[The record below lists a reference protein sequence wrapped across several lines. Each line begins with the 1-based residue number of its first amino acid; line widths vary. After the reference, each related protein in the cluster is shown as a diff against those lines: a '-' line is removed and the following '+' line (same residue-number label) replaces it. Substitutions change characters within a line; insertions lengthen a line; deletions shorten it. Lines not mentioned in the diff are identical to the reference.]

1 MTHKVRWVVATMTVL
16 GALLGGLAGY
26 LKPEL
31 MGSLGFIGELFVNGL
46 RLVVLPL
53 IVAGIVAG
61 VASIGQFRRTGGALG
76 AGLLY
81 FLGTTVV
88 AMVIALVLVSLV
100 GPGVGVDQGSGFIPQ
115 QVSAISNVTTGDVL
129 ARFIPTSMA
138 SAVLNGNYF
147 GIILFSLA
155 FGLVLS
161 TLGAQQRVI
170 VDFFRGL
177 RDAMIKMVQYLLYA
191 APVGLF
197 FLVGQAV
204 AGADISGSAAFAQ
217 LGMYLIVVFGALAI
231 QGVIVIPLILKYFCN
246 RSPIEYFGKFFP
258 AFGTALGTGSS
269 LATLPVTYECVVDKA
284 RVDNRASA
292 LVLPLGA
299 TVNLDGSAITGVVVA
314 MFVAQVFGIDLSVL
328 QILMILGATL
338 LVSIGTAGLPG
349 ASLLSAGI
357 VFGIAGFPAE
367 AYAGLGLVI
376 AADWLVDRGRAV
388 VNVWSDAAGAAFVDQ
403 RMKVAALAASKS
415 LTRPQ
420 RSVTTASRDGY
431 GYRRADSR
439 GRDRRSGGGRFD
451 RERGPRQGDERRQ
464 SGSRDGRQERGRQN
478 QGRERT
484 ATGAGRQDQPS
495 PFAMSINNKSSF
507 DQDAS
512 KPITENS
519 PERETRSSSRPS
531 NGFKPERSA
540 TVGRTAGR
548 KRVPSDRSRQS
559 APRRTTESGAD
570 KRPRRQ
576 RPFARPA
583 EVEKVTQPM
592 ATRSSSELNPE
603 TIERERERVNAQLA
617 ALSQKER
624 QTQSS
629 VRVAPDDRP
638 EEPRKTDRVEPIGE
652 AFPHI
657 DYSASDKPTESVEE
671 SPADRHQAAPIEKS
685 EPSVTSA
692 EAGSPGEADNQDRST
707 EKSAA
712 VVAEAVATAMADD
725 SSEVSEV
732 SFGRKKVR
740 KGEKFKSGGDK
751 PEAAP
756 PEPSRPEPSA
766 EAKQSDSGE
775 YEVEKQSFGRAK
787 KKRTRR

>member
-1 MTHKVRWVVATMTVL
+1 MTHKVRWVVALMTVV

-31 MGSLGFIGELFVNGL
+31 MGSLGFIGGMFVNGL

-53 IVAGIVAG
+53 IVAGLVAG

-88 AMVIALVLVSLV
+88 AMVIALLLVSLV
-100 GPGVGVDQGSGFIPQ
+100 GPGVGVDQGAGFIPQ
-115 QVSAISNVTTGDVL
+115 QVSAISDVTTGDVL
-129 ARFIPTSMA
+129 GRFIPTSLVN
-138 SAVLNGNYF
+138 AVLNGNYF

-177 RDAMIKMVQYLLYA
+177 RDGMIKMVPYLLYA

-217 LGMYLIVVFGALAI
+217 LGWYLVVVFSALLI
-231 QGVIVIPLILKYFCN
+231 QGVVVIPLILKYFCN
-246 RSPIEYFGKFFP
+246 RSPIEYFAKFFP

-269 LATLPVTYECVVDKA
+269 MATLPVTYECVVDKA

-314 MFVAQVFGIDLSVL
+314 MFVAQVFGIDLSIV
-328 QILMILGATL
+328 QTLMILGATL
-338 LVSIGTAGLPG
+338 LVSIGTAGMPG
-349 ASLLSAGI
+349 SSLLTAAL
-357 VFGIAGFPAE
+357 VFNIAGFPAE

-388 VNVWSDAAGAAFVDQ
+388 VNVWSDAVGAAFVDQ
-403 RMKVAALAASKS
+403 RMKAAALAASKS

-420 RSVTTASRDGY
+420 RSVTRDTRG
-431 GYRRADSR
+431 GYRGDDSR
-439 GRDRRSGGGRFD
+439 GRERRSGGGRFG
-451 RERGPRQGDERRQ
+451 RERGGHRQGEERPYGR
-464 SGSRDGRQERGRQN
+464 SRDSSQSRGQRD

-484 ATGAGRQDQPS
+484 STRAGRQDQPS
-495 PFAMSINNKSSF
+495 PFAMPEDNKSGF

-512 KPITENS
+512 KPVTENT
-519 PERETRSSSRPS
+519 PERETRSSPRPS

-540 TVGRTAGR
+540 MVGRTAGR
-548 KRVPSDRSRQS
+548 KRVSLDRSRQS
-559 APRRTTESGAD
+559 APKRTTESGTD

-576 RPFARPA
+576 RPSTQAA
-583 EVEKVTQPM
+583 AVEKATEPM
-592 ATRSSSELNPE
+592 ATGSSNQLNAE
-603 TIERERERVNAQLA
+603 TIQRERERVNAQLA
-617 ALSQKER
+617 ALSRKER
-624 QTQSS
+624 QAQSS
-629 VRVAPDDRP
+629 VREVRDDRP

-657 DYSASDKPTESVEE
+657 DYSATDEPTESVEA
-671 SPADRHQAAPIEKS
+671 SPDDHHRTAPREKD

-692 EAGSPGEADNQDRST
+692 ETGSLNEAGNRAQPSEEP
-707 EKSAA
+707 AA
-712 VVAEAVATAMADD
+712 VVAETVATAIADD
-725 SSEVSEV
+725 STESPEV

-740 KGEKFKSGGDK
+740 KGEKFKSGGAK

-756 PEPSRPEPSA
+756 PEPAKSEPSA
-766 EAKQSDSGE
+766 EAKQPDSGE